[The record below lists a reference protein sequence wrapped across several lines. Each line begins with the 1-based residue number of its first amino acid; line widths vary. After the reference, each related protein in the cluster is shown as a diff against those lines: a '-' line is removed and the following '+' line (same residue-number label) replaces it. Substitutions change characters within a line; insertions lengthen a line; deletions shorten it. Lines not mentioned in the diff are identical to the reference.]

1 MTNDVALRT
10 EQLRQNLTKLL
21 ALREDVGRATEQ
33 VRDVTRGQTT
43 ATWSDAPGVPEF
55 VTAYRGALT
64 SVSGTLVQIGERL
77 DAMLVGL
84 ERSADAHA
92 RNDEQVAELLAKIV
106 HRYDEDAAVG
116 AGRRNELR

>member
-1 MTNDVALRT
+1 VANDVALRT

-21 ALREDVGRATEQ
+21 ALRDDVRRATEQ
-33 VRDVTRGQTT
+33 VRGVTQNQTT

-55 VTAYRGALT
+55 VTAYRGALG
-64 SVSGTLVQIGERL
+64 SISGTLVQIADRI

-92 RNDEQVAELLAKIV
+92 RNDEQIAEMLENIV
-106 HRYDEDAAVG
+106 NRSREEAAVG
-116 AGRRNELR
+116 SGRRNELR